1 MSQFL
6 DPSIQKKIS
15 TFVSSQFPS
24 FYREEGDTFI
34 QFMKAYYEWMESNA
48 SDAVIRK
55 SRNLLD
61 YRDLD
66 NTLDEYI
73 SHFQNKYLYG
83 MPLNF
88 TGDKRFLIRHILD
101 VYRSKGTIE
110 GYKLLFKL
118 IYGEDVEIYVPKN
131 DVLKPSDGTWIE
143 QKYIEITDSPKSFA
157 MEAGVI
163 VGVVSGATAVAENF
177 VRRNVNGRY
186 SQAFYV
192 TNIIGTFLLNEA
204 LVPQTLVVNG
214 VIRKPAD
221 IDLYPT
227 IVGSLSDLEIQN
239 GGDGFYVGDVLEI
252 SAAQG
257 TGARFLA
264 KNVGP
269 KPGLNFIL
277 NDGGDGFTASAQK
290 FISRLGNPKSGSNA
304 AFSYDIYNQAGGAL
318 EQITYSTQLI
328 AGFENTQIDA
338 EFYYMNNSYA
348 ANSASPISTAILYQT
363 KEYGSIRSVTTDS
376 PGVGYAVDPVVT
388 VRDLIDG
395 AYLSGNINFSNSS
408 TSVIGNGTSFTTYFT
423 GNSYIKIVNDKFAE
437 STYEYRIVASVAN
450 DTHMTLDDNPITL
463 QSNTYAAYRLAK
475 PLWSS
480 SVPFPQYLDPDTTG
494 ILGED
499 EYIQGQVNIGN
510 NVIAN
515 VTVTTSGLSFATGDL
530 VYLVRGRALSN
541 IVIRSAGTG
550 YQNGDPLV
558 VVGGGTSAPANGYV
572 NTNSAGAVVNTVIVA
587 SGSGYQSPPI
597 VKIQTTA
604 GVGADLIGV
613 IGQSSSN
620 VVTGRVIKAP
630 IGYEEGYWSTTQGF
644 LNSDKYIQDSYFY
657 QDFSYSI
664 KSGIPFEKYVDVI
677 KKVFHISG
685 MELFGTPYILD
696 DQTSTISESSISIA
710 NT

>member
-1 MSQFL
+1 MSHFL

-24 FYREEGDTFI
+24 FYREEGDMFI
-34 QFMKAYYEWMESNA
+34 QFMKAYYEWMESNE

-61 YRDLD
+61 YRDID
-66 NTLDEYI
+66 TTLDEYVT
-73 SHFQNKYLYG
+73 HFQNKYLYG
-83 MPLNF
+83 MPLYF
-88 TGDKRFLIRHILD
+88 KGDKKFLVRHILD

-118 IYGEDVEIYVPKN
+118 LYNENIEIYVPKD

-143 QKYIEITDSPKSFA
+143 QKYIEITDSPKSFG

-163 VGVVSGATAVAENF
+163 VGVVSGATAVAENY
-177 VRRNVNGRY
+177 VRRNINGRY
-186 SQAFYV
+186 SQIFYV

-204 LVPQTLVVNG
+204 LVPQTLFVNG
-214 VIRKPAD
+214 VLQKPAD
-221 IDLYPT
+221 IALYPT
-227 IVGSLSDLEIQN
+227 IVGSLSDLEIQD
-239 GGDGFYVGDVLEI
+239 GGDGFYTGDVLEI
-252 SAAQG
+252 QTALGAS
-257 TGARFLA
+257 ARFLA

-277 NDGGDGFTASAQK
+277 NEGGYGFTTSAQK

-304 AFSYDIYNQAGGAL
+304 AFSYDIFNRSGGAL
-318 EQITYSTQLI
+318 EQVTYSTQLI
-328 AGFENTQIDA
+328 AGFQNTLINATVYD
-338 EFYYMNNSYA
+338 MNNSYA

-376 PGVGYAVDPVVT
+376 AGAGYSVDPIVT
-388 VRDLIDG
+388 VRDVVDS
-395 AYLSGNINFSNSS
+395 AYLSGNISFSNSS
-408 TSVIGNGTSFTTYFT
+408 ANVVGTGTSFTTYFA
-423 GNSYIKIVNDKFAE
+423 GNTYIKIINDKYTE
-437 STYEYRIVASVAN
+437 STYEYRIVTSVAN
-450 DTHMTLDDNPITL
+450 DTHMTLDDYPTTL
-463 QSNTYAAYRLAK
+463 QSNTYAAYRLAR

-480 SVPFPQYLDPDTTG
+480 SVPFPQYLDPNQTNN
-494 ILGED
+494 LGED
-499 EYIQGQVNIGN
+499 EYIQAKVNIGN

-515 VTVTTSGLSFATGDL
+515 VTVTTSGLSFGTGDL
-530 VYLVRGRALSN
+530 VYLIRGRALSN
-541 IVIRSAGTG
+541 VLIRSAGTG
-550 YQNGDPLV
+550 YQNGEPLV
-558 VVGGGTSAPANGYV
+558 VVGGGTSAPANGYI
-572 NTNSAGAVVNTVIVA
+572 NTNSSGAVVNTVIVA
-587 SGSGYQSPPI
+587 SGSGYQTPPI
-597 VKIQTTA
+597 VKIQTANGT
-604 GVGADLIGV
+604 GAELIAV

-620 VVTGRVIKAP
+620 VVTGRVIKSA
-630 IGYEEGYWSTTQGF
+630 IGFEEGYWSTTRGF

-664 KSGIPFEKYVDVI
+664 KSGIPFEKYVEVI

-696 DQTSTISESSISIA
+696 DQTSTISESSVSIA